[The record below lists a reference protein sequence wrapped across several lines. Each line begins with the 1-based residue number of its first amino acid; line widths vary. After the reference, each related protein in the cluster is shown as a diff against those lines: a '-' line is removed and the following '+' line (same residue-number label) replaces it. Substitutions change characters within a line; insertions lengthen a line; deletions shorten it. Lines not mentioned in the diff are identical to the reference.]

1 MSHFISFICII
12 TSEYYKY
19 EDTIVSTIAIL
30 MDGCSNIEGDT
41 LFRFWETLERNT
53 NLLLGGDHA
62 GLRNLHAVHLGH
74 LSEAALNIVGAT
86 FS

>member
-1 MSHFISFICII
+1 MGAVILKVII
-12 TSEYYKY
+12 EH
-19 EDTIVSTIAIL
+19 
-30 MDGCSNIEGDT
+30 CSGSG
-41 LFRFWETLERNT
+41 ETLEGNT

-74 LSEAALNIVGAT
+74 LPEAALNSVGKI